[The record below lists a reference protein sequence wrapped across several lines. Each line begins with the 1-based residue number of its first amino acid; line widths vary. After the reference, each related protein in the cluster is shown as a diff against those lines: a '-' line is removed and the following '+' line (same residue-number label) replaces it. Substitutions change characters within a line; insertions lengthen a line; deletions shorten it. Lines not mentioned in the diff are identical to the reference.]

1 MRDLGV
7 DNGFNELSEGF
18 GVEFLHSDL
27 SLELPGL
34 TVDVEYALAKKVVN
48 SSTGIFAFSV
58 VIEVGHED
66 VLDYGGVAG
75 DDEAGGEGLAEN
87 EGVGG

>member
-1 MRDLGV
+1 M

-34 TVDVEYALAKKVVN
+34 TVDVEDALAKKVVE
-48 SSTGIFAFSV
+48 SSMGIFAFSV

-66 VLDYGGVAG
+66 VLDHGGIAG
-75 DDEAGGEGLAEN
+75 DDVAGGEGLTDN

>member
-34 TVDVEYALAKKVVN
+34 TVDVEDALAKKVVE
-48 SSTGIFAFSV
+48 SSMGIFAFSV

-66 VLDYGGVAG
+66 VLDHGGIAG
-75 DDEAGGEGLAEN
+75 DDVAGGEGLTDN

>member
-1 MRDLGV
+1 MRDLGL

-18 GVEFLHSDL
+18 GFEFLHGDL

-34 TVDVEYALAKKVVN
+34 TVDVEDAIAKKVVY

-66 VLDYGGVAG
+66 VLDHGGVAG
-75 DDEAGGEGLAEN
+75 DYVAGGEGLAEN

>member
-1 MRDLGV
+1 M

-34 TVDVEYALAKKVVN
+34 TVDVEDALAKKIVE
-48 SSTGIFAFSV
+48 SSMGIFAFSV

-66 VLDYGGVAG
+66 MLDHGGVAR
-75 DDEAGGEGLAEN
+75 DDVAGGEGLAEN